1 MNNLIFN
8 ISLALA
14 WLLIVVGVSLLVS
27 LPAGLVVGGVVLM
40 VVTLLLARWA
50 GVMAP
55 QQKG

>member
-1 MNNLIFN
+1 MNNRIFN

-50 GVMAP
+50 GVTSP